1 MFVGWGPHTSSYIE
15 LFLLR
20 TRLQDAV
27 ILAVDFEAQLAG
39 RELEVGLVESVTQMG
54 TASLDMREL
63 GKGITNT
70 TPEEIAAKIQA
81 THDLV
86 DHSDWQNV
94 RVSSRNFTSM
104 FNSVFCRSEVMDT
117 ADQMLEKAKHRILAL
132 KTDNRR
138 MPSPRASP
146 GSKASSG
153 SKASPGL
160 NESPGPSQPSNEET
174 EQEPDEAP
182 FSVGAFISRL
192 KAAGEW
198 GTHPTPLIRPTPP
211 KRDVYVLFWGSGLE
225 ERIFGNSR
233 HNPFNEGGFILWDI
247 QQWLPIRSHHRV
259 RAGERC
265 PCWKFVSDVG
275 LHGLTNKLHNA
286 ANDSWAVLMGF
297 VQILRMDEEAF
308 EEYCAGVGPGG
319 GVADLGL
326 SWVDKSILED
336 NGRLGYL
343 EDNNPREMEEEL
355 EFRGPN

>member
-15 LFLLR
+15 LFHLR

-27 ILAVDFEAQLAG
+27 ILAVDFEAQLVG
-39 RELEVGLVESVTQMG
+39 RELEIGLVESVTQMG

-63 GKGITNT
+63 GKCITNT

-94 RVSSRNFTSM
+94 RVSSKNFTSM
-104 FNSVFCRSEVMDT
+104 FNSVFCRSEVMAT
-117 ADQMLEKAKHRILAL
+117 ADQTLEKAKHRILAL

-138 MPSPRASP
+138 MPSPSASP
-146 GSKASSG
+146 GSKA
-153 SKASPGL
+153 
-160 NESPGPSQPSNEET
+160 SPGPSQPSNEET
-174 EQEPDEAP
+174 EQEPDQAP
-182 FSVGAFISRL
+182 FSVGAFLSRL
-192 KAAGEW
+192 KADGEW

-211 KRDVYVLFWGSGLE
+211 KRDVYVLFWDSGLE

-259 RAGERC
+259 QAGDRC
-265 PCWKFVSDVG
+265 SCRKFVSDVG
-275 LHGLTNKLHNA
+275 LHRLRNNLHNA

-308 EEYCAGVGPGG
+308 EEYCAGGGPGG
-319 GVADLGL
+319 RVADLGL
-326 SWVDKSILED
+326 SWVDKSILAD

-343 EDNNPREMEEEL
+343 EDNNTREMEEEL